1 MVLSGSARPAR
12 LCAMDAAVH
21 IRDATPDDFERINT
35 IYNWTIIDNHVSFE
49 EEPWDLARRRDWWDA
64 RADDLDVL
72 VAEWD
77 GEVIG
82 LAYSSLYRPKP
93 AYRSSAETTIVLDAG
108 YVGRG
113 IGSGLLGA
121 LIERLRER
129 GFHRA
134 IAIIALPNVASV
146 ALHRSLGYRT
156 AGTLT
161 EVGYK
166 LGRYW
171 DTVLLERDLG

>member
-1 MVLSGSARPAR
+1 MALSGSVRPAR
-12 LCAMDAAVH
+12 LRVMDAAVH

-35 IYNWTIIDNHVSFE
+35 IYNWTIIDNHVAFDE
-49 EEPWDLARRRDWWDA
+49 VPWDLARRREWWDA
-64 RADDLDVL
+64 RPDDLDVL
-72 VAEWD
+72 VAERG

-82 LAYSSLYRPKP
+82 VAYSSFYRPKP
-93 AYRSSAETTIVLDAG
+93 AYRSSAETTVVLDTA

-113 IGSGLLGA
+113 VGTRLLGE
-121 LIERLRER
+121 LIERLRAR

-134 IAIIALPNVASV
+134 IAIIALPNEASV
-146 ALHRSLGYRT
+146 ALHHSLGYRT

-161 EVGYK
+161 EVGHK